1 MGNRSNIHTVKP
13 LAEIME
19 NKEAAC
25 KRRRLIWGALI
36 LALVVLGLFLIWGFR
51 CRDFLWGG
59 ACYYYDA
66 FTDKERIRQ
75 VLKAAGPL
83 APLLFILVQVLQVI
97 FAPIPGEATGFI
109 GGFLFGVPL
118 GMLYS
123 TIGLTVGSTLAFL
136 LGRWLEEHFVA
147 RVVKPETLKKFDFLM
162 ERQGAL
168 LAFFFFVIPGFPK
181 DYLCFIL
188 GLSLMP
194 LRLFLV
200 LCTVGRLPGTLML
213 TLQGAKVYEGDY
225 LFSAILIGL
234 CLVLGLVLFYFRET
248 LYVWLQRWD
257 HGGGE
262 K

>member
-168 LAFFFFVIPGFPK
+168 VAFFLFIIPGFPK